1 VSTATSPGDG
11 VLHFGVFELD
21 LHSGELCKSGH
32 KTALRP
38 QAVKV
43 LALLTRRPAQLVTRE
58 ELKDEIWGPDTFV
71 DFEHG
76 LNLCIRQIRAA
87 LGDDADT
94 PRFIETL
101 PRRGYRFI
109 APVQNNNGQT
119 EPSSTEIGS
128 DARRDA
134 AAEPNGSH
142 RLLWTGLAVVAAIIV
157 GFAGTLAI
165 TTPLHWRAV
174 LLGDHSSPVP
184 ATTASAE
191 SARRMLVVLP
201 FDNLSGSSKQDYF
214 SAGLTEEI
222 TTQLSELVPA
232 RLGVIARTSAVR
244 YKQSGKPISDIGHD
258 LGAEYVVEGGVLRAR
273 NRVRVTVQLIRVRDQ
288 SSVWAEEFEGELRD
302 VVILQAKIAQAIARG
317 VGVTLTMPEQTRLAS
332 ARIVNADAHEAYLR
346 GVYELRKN
354 TAESLENAIQYF
366 QQALAR
372 EPDNAI
378 AYVRLAEAYYYQST
392 IYKPPLAVMPQAKAA
407 AARAIELDET
417 VADAHASLGKI
428 KLSFDWDWPGAE
440 REFRRA
446 LELNPNLSS
455 AHAGYA
461 EYLQTQNRGDDAI
474 RELRCAQE
482 LDPLLPVAHGHLPLY
497 LFELR
502 RYDQAVEAAHRSTQ
516 TDEGA
521 LPLALA
527 ELGRSAEAIDA
538 ADRIARSTSN
548 PITISEV
555 AAAFALAGR
564 KDKAKELLQQIE
576 GQAAQRYIC
585 GMNLGGLYAVLGD
598 RERALASLEQ
608 GYRDR
613 SD

>member
-1 VSTATSPGDG
+1 MGAPASPGEI
-11 VLHFGVFELD
+11 VLHFGAFELD
-21 LHSGELCKSGH
+21 VRTGELHKSGH
-32 KTALRP
+32 KIALRP
-38 QAVKV
+38 QAAKI
-43 LALLTRRPAQLVTRE
+43 LAMLAGRPAQLVTRE

-87 LGDDADT
+87 LDDDADT
-94 PRFIETL
+94 PRYVETL

-109 APVQNNNGQT
+109 APVESNNGPA
-119 EPSSTEIGS
+119 EPGS
-128 DARRDA
+128 HETAAEARREA
-134 AAEPNGSH
+134 AVEPGGSR
-142 RLLWTGLAVVAAIIV
+142 RLFWPGLMALAAILV
-157 GFAGTLAI
+157 AFVATLAI
-165 TTPLHWRAV
+165 TTSLHWRAV

-191 SARRMLVVLP
+191 PARCMLVVLP
-201 FDNLSGSSKQDYF
+201 FDNLGSPKQEYF

-222 TTQLSELVPA
+222 TTQLSELVPV

-244 YKQSGKPISDIGHD
+244 YKQSGKPISEIGRE
-258 LGAEYVVEGGVLRAR
+258 LGVAYVVEGGVLRAR
-273 NRVRVTVQLIRVRDQ
+273 NRVRVGVQLIRVSDQ

-302 VVILQAKIAQAIARG
+302 VIILQAKIAQAIARG

-392 IYKPPLAVMPQAKAA
+392 IYKAPLTVMPQAKAA
-407 AARAIELDET
+407 VARAIELDET
-417 VADAHASLGKI
+417 VADAHALLGKI

-446 LELNPNLSS
+446 LELNPSLSS

-474 RELRCAQE
+474 RELRRAQE

-502 RYDQAVEAAHRSTQ
+502 RYEQAVEAAHQSTQ
-516 TDEGA
+516 TNESA

-538 ADRIARSTSN
+538 ADRIAKSTSN
-548 PITISEV
+548 PITMSHV

-564 KDKAKELLQQIE
+564 KDKAKELLHRIE
-576 GQAAQRYIC
+576 AQAAQRYIC
-585 GMNLGGLYAVLGD
+585 GVNLGGLYAVLGD
-598 RERALASLEQ
+598 KERALASLER

>member
-1 VSTATSPGDG
+1 VGTPASPGDF
-11 VLHFGVFELD
+11 VLHFGAFELD
-21 LHSGELCKSGH
+21 VRTGELHKSGH
-32 KTALRP
+32 KIALRP
-38 QAVKV
+38 QAAKILTM
-43 LALLTRRPAQLVTRE
+43 LAGRPAQLVTRE

-109 APVQNNNGQT
+109 APVQNNNGQA
-119 EPSSTEIGS
+119 EPSSNEIGS
-128 DARRDA
+128 NARRDA

-142 RLLWTGLAVVAAIIV
+142 RLLWPGLAVVAAIIV
-157 GFAGTLAI
+157 AFAGTLTI

-191 SARRMLVVLP
+191 PARRMLVVLP
-201 FDNLSGSSKQDYF
+201 FDNLSGSTKQDYF

-258 LGAEYVVEGGVLRAR
+258 LGAEYAVEGGVLRAR
-273 NRVRVTVQLIRVRDQ
+273 NRVRVNVHLIRVRDQ

-302 VVILQAKIAQAIARG
+302 VVILQAKIAEAITRG
-317 VGVTLTMPEQTRLAS
+317 IGVTLTMPEQMRLAG
-332 ARIVNADAHEAYLR
+332 ARIVNPDAHEAYLR

-354 TAESLENAIQYF
+354 SAESLENAIQYF
-366 QQALAR
+366 QRALAR
-372 EPDNAI
+372 DPDSAL
-378 AYVRLAEAYYYQST
+378 AYVGLAQAYYYQST
-392 IYKPPLAVMPQAKAA
+392 TYKAPLAVMPQAKAA
-407 AARAIELDET
+407 AARALELDET
-417 VADAHASLGKI
+417 IADAHASLGKI
-428 KLSFDWDWPGAE
+428 KLSFDWDWAGAE

-446 LELNPNLSS
+446 LDLNPSLSS

-461 EYLQTQNRGDDAI
+461 EYLQTQGRGDDAI
-474 RELRCAQE
+474 RELRRAQE
-482 LDPLLPVAHGHLPLY
+482 LDPLLPVAHGRLPLY

-502 RYDQAVEAAHRSTQ
+502 RYDQAIEAAQRSTQ
-516 TDEGA
+516 SDQTA

-538 ADRIARSTSN
+538 ADQIARSTSN
-548 PITISEV
+548 PVTMSHV

-564 KDKAKELLQQIE
+564 KDKAKELLQRIE

-585 GMNLGGLYAVLGD
+585 GVNLGGLYAVLGD
-598 RERALASLEQ
+598 KERALASLER

>member
-1 VSTATSPGDG
+1 VSTATSPGNV
-11 VLHFGVFELD
+11 VLHFGAFELD
-21 LHSGELCKSGH
+21 LRSGELRKSGH
-32 KTALRP
+32 KIALRP
-38 QAVKV
+38 QAAKV
-43 LALLTRRPAQLVTRE
+43 LSLLTTRPAQLVTRE

-76 LNLCIRQIRAA
+76 LNLCVRQIRAA

-109 APVQNNNGQT
+109 APVQNDNGQT
-119 EPSSTEIGS
+119 QPSSNEIGS

-134 AAEPNGSH
+134 AAGPNGSH
-142 RLLWTGLAVVAAIIV
+142 RLLSTGLAVVAAIIV

-174 LLGDHSSPVP
+174 LFGNHSSPVP
-184 ATTASAE
+184 ATSASTE
-191 SARRMLVVLP
+191 PARRTLVVLP
-201 FDNLSGSSKQDYF
+201 FDNLGSPKQDYF

-222 TTQLSELVPA
+222 TSQLSGLVPT

-258 LGAEYVVEGGVLRAR
+258 LGAEYAVEGGVLRAR
-273 NRVRVTVQLIRVRDQ
+273 NRVRVNVQLIRVRDQ

-378 AYVRLAEAYYYQST
+378 AYTRLAEAYYYQST

-474 RELRCAQE
+474 RELRRAQE
-482 LDPLLPVAHGHLPLY
+482 LDPLLPVAHGRLPLY

-502 RYDQAVEAAHRSTQ
+502 RYDQAIKAAQGSTQ
-516 TDEGA
+516 TDESA

-548 PITISEV
+548 PITMSHV

-564 KDKAKELLQQIE
+564 KDKAKELLQRIE

-585 GMNLGGLYAVLGD
+585 GVNLGGLYAVLGD